1 MPNNSPLV
9 RYMGKNY
16 ILEGQYDD
24 SHRISLTKDTFKP
37 AMSYPYNAIPET
49 SYPYKN
55 HIQMDLLNRP
65 YRASLSEDTSQ
76 LVLSYPY
83 IPGPDLPLYMA
94 DKAHYKQET
103 YKCYDA
109 KYTKD
114 LGMVYKVFT
123 PGAA

>member
-1 MPNNSPLV
+1 MPNNSHLV

-16 ILEGQYDD
+16 MLEGQYDD

-37 AMSYPYNAIPET
+37 AMSYPYNAMPET

-55 HIQMDLLNRP
+55 HMQMDLLNRP

-76 LVLSYPY
+76 L
-83 IPGPDLPLYMA
+83 PGPDLPLYMA
-94 DKAHYKQET
+94 DKAQYKQKT

-109 KYTKD
+109 KNTKD

-123 PGAA
+123 PGAG

>member
-1 MPNNSPLV
+1 
-9 RYMGKNY
+9 
-16 ILEGQYDD
+16 
-24 SHRISLTKDTFKP
+24 
-37 AMSYPYNAIPET
+37 MSYPYNAMPET
-49 SYPYKN
+49 RYPYKN
-55 HIQMDLLNRP
+55 HMQMGLLNRP

-94 DKAHYKQET
+94 